1 MTDLSVQGLVLPI
14 SHGKNPHLGS
24 SLQWSCFPGRV
35 DRALGMTCHL
45 GEGLPTV
52 KMWDV
57 CSLGIHALRLKA
69 LCKGRLCGGFFLSSL
84 GTERGRS
91 KDCFKVC
98 MHYVVDTVLFFF
110 LNI

>member
-1 MTDLSVQGLVLPI
+1 MTDLHVKGLVLSI
-14 SHGKNPHLGS
+14 SNGENPHLGS

-45 GEGLPTV
+45 GERLLTV

-57 CSLGIHALRLKA
+57 YSLGMHALRLKA
-69 LCKGRLCGGFFLSSL
+69 LCKVRLCGGFFLSSL
-84 GTERGRS
+84 GTERGRT
-91 KDCFKVC
+91 KDCFKIC
-98 MHYVVDTVLFFF
+98 MHYVVTTVFFF